1 VPPVTA
7 LRPRAAV
14 SATPTIRGGLRRARF
29 WLGFAALAVLFV
41 LVALLVRGGN
51 PSAGPPLG
59 ADNAAPAGAR
69 ALVQV
74 LRQHGVT
81 VVPAGTLREARA
93 AADRGGGGGDAT
105 VLLFDPAGYLT
116 ADRMR
121 EVARMGAAT
130 VVVTPSFDA
139 LTTLAP
145 GVQPAGRAATS
156 SGLSPDC
163 ALAAARRAGSITA
176 SGQAYR
182 VAPGAAANGAAGT
195 GTAHGAGQRS
205 AVGCFPTGL
214 GAFALAHVP
223 GAHPVDVLGSTNLLR
238 NEGVARAGNA
248 ALALNLLGGHHTLVW
263 YLPTLADVPATG
275 PPDLAALTPGWV
287 TPVMLLALATAIAAA
302 VWRGRR
308 FGPLVVERLP
318 VVVRA
323 EETMEGRARL
333 YQRSSARLRALDALR
348 VGAVARLAAL
358 AGLPRTASVHEVAD
372 AVASLTGRDR
382 AAVRSI
388 LLDAVP
394 HSDTELVAGSDRL
407 AELEVAVRAATRPG
421 DGGRTRER
429 PQDDRT

>member
-1 VPPVTA
+1 MSVPPVTA

-14 SATPTIRGGLRRARF
+14 SATPTIGGGLRRARF

-51 PSAGPPLG
+51 PAAGPPLG

-74 LRQHGVT
+74 LRQHDVR

-93 AADRGGGGGDAT
+93 AAGSGAT

-139 LTTLAP
+139 LTSLAP

-156 SGLSPDC
+156 SDLSPDC
-163 ALAAARRAGSITA
+163 TLAAARHAGSITA
-176 SGQAYR
+176 PGQAYR
-182 VAPGAAANGAAGT
+182 VTPGAAANG
-195 GTAHGAGQRS
+195 TAGAGPSQGAAQHS
-205 AVGCFPTGL
+205 TVGCFPTGL

-223 GAHPVDVLGSTNLLR
+223 GAHPVDVLGATNLLS
-238 NEGVARAGNA
+238 NEGIARAGNA

-302 VWRGRR
+302 IWRGRR

-358 AGLPRTASVHEVAD
+358 AGLPRTAGVHEVAD

-394 HSDTELVAGSDRL
+394 HTDAELIAGSDRL
-407 AELEVAVRAATRPG
+407 ADLEAAVRRAARPG

-429 PQDDRT
+429 PRDDRT